1 VRRPGSWT
9 SAGVAAF
16 TLSLSLIPKLP
27 GCGSGG
33 WCAEDV
39 EDWRRGSE
47 EQVSELPGYGSGGLR
62 AQRMWKTGGEEV
74 KIKAEQNKTEASDDT
89 VQIMDLQLV
98 HFMMKILTFWVRF
111 RL

>member
-1 VRRPGSWT
+1 
-9 SAGVAAF
+9 
-16 TLSLSLIPKLP
+16 
-27 GCGSGG
+27 
-33 WCAEDV
+33 
-39 EDWRRGSE
+39 
-47 EQVSELPGYGSGGLR
+47 
-62 AQRMWKTGGEEV
+62 MWKTGGEEV